1 MFGWKDGAT
10 EELLRCNSV
19 QTIDFRGLESGLEL
33 SSVSSDSGLEHYSVS
48 VCYSVCLCDSVCLCV
63 RVEFVRRR

>member
-1 MFGWKDGAT
+1 M
-10 EELLRCNSV
+10 

-33 SSVSSDSGLEHYSVS
+33 SSVSSDSGLEHNSVS
-48 VCYSVCLCDSVCLCV
+48 VCYSVCLCV

>member
-33 SSVSSDSGLEHYSVS
+33 SSVSSDSVLEHYRVS
-48 VCYSVCLCDSVCLCV
+48 LCYSVCLCV

>member
-1 MFGWKDGAT
+1 M
-10 EELLRCNSV
+10 

-33 SSVSSDSGLEHYSVS
+33 SSVSSDSGLEHCSVS
-48 VCYSVCLCDSVCLCV
+48 VCNSVCLCV

>member
-33 SSVSSDSGLEHYSVS
+33 SSVSSDSGLEHYCVS
-48 VCYSVCLCDSVCLCV
+48 LC
-63 RVEFVRRR
+63 